1 MSDSTGT
8 DEGLEFLLNCRNEI
22 AAQEIRCLLE
32 AAGMPAFVFGKGGLG
47 LNMSDEVARHGGL
60 QVQVPAGRVQEARDI
75 LKSIESDASLI
86 DWDEVDVGDMPPEV
100 ADIVESREVT
110 HAIRRFVVSAGPFL
124 GILILL
130 AAVAGIVIILAT

>member
-1 MSDSTGT
+1 MSDPSMPE
-8 DEGLEFLLNCRNEI
+8 EGLELLLNCRNEI
-22 AAQEIRCLLE
+22 AAQEIRALLE

-47 LNMSDEVARHGGL
+47 LNMSDEAARHGGL
-60 QVQVPAGRVQEARDI
+60 QVQVPAGRVEEARGI
-75 LKSIESDASLI
+75 LKSIEAEASEI

-110 HAIRRFVVSAGPFL
+110 HAIRRFVVAAGPFL
-124 GILILL
+124 GILILV